1 MRRLLT
7 ASFVALC
14 SLAIG
19 PGLRRAAGARPPIG
33 RHLEDHAAGRSCS
46 EVYRIRA
53 DGTMVV
59 TSAEQISETT
69 FEISAEPSA
78 RGFYKWDDTIVKDNG
93 KKDCSGAVMEV
104 GHKATNYIRFNP
116 AQSMFVM
123 CQEERMDTCIGPFIR
138 QGGQGV

>member
-7 ASFVALC
+7 ASLIALC
-14 SLAIG
+14 SVAVEPAFAG
-19 PGLRRAAGARPPIG
+19 PPGP
-33 RHLEDHAAGRSCS
+33 DHPLVGTWKITLPDGSCF

-53 DGTMVV
+53 DGTMIV

-116 AQSMFVM
+116 ARSMFVM
-123 CQEERMDTCIGPFIR
+123 CQDERMDACIGPFIR